1 MHYWSTEDGCLD
13 SRFKQSLGEEEVALP
28 PAADASSLLSFYSRL
43 PEQCIFLDDEPN
55 LEFSIYGNTGGICFH
70 SPLLPGRELN

>member
-1 MHYWSTEDGCLD
+1 MRLVYYPFFFD
-13 SRFKQSLGEEEVALP
+13 F
-28 PAADASSLLSFYSRL
+28 RL

-55 LEFSIYGNTGGICFH
+55 LELSIYQVGNTGGICFH